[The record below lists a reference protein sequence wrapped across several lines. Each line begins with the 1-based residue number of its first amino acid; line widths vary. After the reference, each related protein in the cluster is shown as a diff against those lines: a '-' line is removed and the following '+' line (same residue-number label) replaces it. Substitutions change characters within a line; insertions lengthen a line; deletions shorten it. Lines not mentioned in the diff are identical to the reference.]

1 MAKSVVGID
10 IGSRT
15 LRAVEVVDHE
25 KSKPTVVRYCEVALP
40 AGAVI
45 RGEVNEP
52 NTVASALKEL
62 WTKGGFKSKNVVL
75 GVGNQRVLARDITVP
90 KMSLKQI
97 RESLPFEVQEMLP
110 IPVADALLD
119 FYPIAEVESEA
130 GPMVRGLLIAAVKA
144 AVLGNVA
151 TTQLAGLTTVDV
163 DLIPFA
169 LNRVLIS
176 RPGVAG
182 TVAQIDIGGSTTSVV
197 IAIDGVPQFVR
208 IIANG
213 GDDITQAL
221 QAELGLAL
229 EVDPE
234 VEAEQPEAM
243 KRRLGLATGTVA
255 AVDKRAVE
263 IIYKIAS
270 EQLTSLRNTINYFV
284 NTRPI
289 DAVNKIVLSGGGAH
303 LQGLPEALAEMT
315 RLNVQ
320 VGDPFLTVSLG
331 RGLTLED
338 LRRNGSTFSVALGLA
353 LGRAA

>member
-1 MAKSVVGID
+1 MATSVVGVD

-15 LRAVEVVDHE
+15 LRAVEVVDPE
-25 KSKPTVVRYCEVALP
+25 KPTPTVVRYCEVALP
-40 AGAVI
+40 DGAVS
-45 RGEVNEP
+45 RGEVTEQ
-52 NTVASALKEL
+52 NTVATALKEL
-62 WTKGGFKSKNVVL
+62 WAKGGFKSKNVVL

-90 KMSLKQI
+90 KMSLKRI

-110 IPVADALLD
+110 IPVGDALLD
-119 FYPIAEVESEA
+119 FYPIAEVDGEA

-151 TTQLAGLTTVDV
+151 TAQLAGLTTVDV

-169 LNRVLIS
+169 LNRVLLS

-182 TVAQIDIGGSTTSVV
+182 TVALVDIGGSTTSVV

-221 QAELGLAL
+221 HADLDL
-229 EVDPE
+229 DP
-234 VEAEQPEAM
+234 EAEQPEAM

-255 AVDKRAVE
+255 TADKRAVE
-263 IIYKIAS
+263 VIYKIAS

-303 LQGLPEALAEMT
+303 LHRLPEALAEMT
-315 RLNVQ
+315 RLTVE
-320 VGDPFLTVSLG
+320 VGDPFATVALG
-331 RGLTLED
+331 KGLTLKD
-338 LRRNGSTFSVALGLA
+338 LRQNGSTFSVALGLA